1 MYSFLTAPF
10 YIFPLYWSMRK
21 GVFNP
26 STIFFIYSFLGCW
39 LLGFLSEFTS
49 IGPAI
54 IVAPWLIN
62 FDNIPWILMGLVNF
76 LIFISYIVFKKRK
89 TNTYIHN
96 HYELLIPRNRKIN
109 FYVVLV
115 LFSVVLEF
123 SLALYLYQGM
133 ENWLRA
139 SYARIVIEDSK
150 INFLFPLVLTINVFI
165 CVVYA
170 LLISKPRTV
179 KTNLLFLTTVSIQ
192 LIYLVLSGGRSMI
205 FLLVISLISIRFKNI
220 SLFNYIR
227 IVVVGLTFVIA
238 SGYIISER
246 YKAQNAV
253 AQFEVNTHSI
263 IQAAYTGLPFIDHIA
278 LSQIYIDRNGHD
290 YGKTYLSVLTS
301 FIPRSIW
308 PEKPIQLSRK
318 MRNEFYGDIDGGIPP
333 GLFGEA
339 LISFGYFGMVAIAML
354 FGRALAGIENYS
366 ARCPNEN
373 IRRLRIAVLSALIG
387 LILVRGGIDIGIY
400 RVGIVIIAYLIF
412 EKIMVNFRKINR
424 NAIMV

>member
-1 MYSFLTAPF
+1 
-10 YIFPLYWSMRK
+10 
-21 GVFNP
+21 
-26 STIFFIYSFLGCW
+26 
-39 LLGFLSEFTS
+39 
-49 IGPAI
+49 
-54 IVAPWLIN
+54 
-62 FDNIPWILMGLVNF
+62 MGLVNF